1 MGYFLALIAIFFWS
15 WNIIVASS
23 FAATLSPFELAFG
36 RWVIAGTILI
46 AITWKQ
52 LWAQRKILLAHW
64 PLIVGL
70 ALSGI
75 VIDNTLIYYAGRTA
89 SAVNIGLLDTTGPI
103 FLVLLSRFFLK
114 TPISK
119 IQILGFLITILGVIT
134 IIIRGDFTQISQIKL
149 VSGDFIMLINTF
161 SFAIYSLLQIR
172 RPAAVSQTTMLA
184 ATVIAGVPIL
194 GILLL
199 GFVSPARLEQF
210 GAEDLAVIC
219 YLGIFNSV
227 LAYLSWNT
235 ALSKIG
241 NVQTSIIYY
250 LLPLFSGIE
259 AYAVLKEQ
267 IYPSQIIGGLTVI
280 AGIYL
285 VSKQGPAP
293 HRPLQTYNTKCHGKI
308 IKQKLSP

>member
-119 IQILGFLITILGVIT
+119 IQILGFLITILGVII

-149 VSGDFIMLINTF
+149 VSRDFI
-161 SFAIYSLLQIR
+161 
-172 RPAAVSQTTMLA
+172 
-184 ATVIAGVPIL
+184 
-194 GILLL
+194 
-199 GFVSPARLEQF
+199 
-210 GAEDLAVIC
+210 
-219 YLGIFNSV
+219 
-227 LAYLSWNT
+227 
-235 ALSKIG
+235 K
-241 NVQTSIIYY
+241 
-250 LLPLFSGIE
+250 
-259 AYAVLKEQ
+259 
-267 IYPSQIIGGLTVI
+267 
-280 AGIYL
+280 
-285 VSKQGPAP
+285 
-293 HRPLQTYNTKCHGKI
+293 
-308 IKQKLSP
+308 

>member
-103 FLVLLSRFFLK
+103 FFSVAVAIFSKNAYFQDSNSRLSH
-114 TPISK
+114 
-119 IQILGFLITILGVIT
+119 
-134 IIIRGDFTQISQIKL
+134 
-149 VSGDFIMLINTF
+149 
-161 SFAIYSLLQIR
+161 YH
-172 RPAAVSQTTMLA
+172 
-184 ATVIAGVPIL
+184 
-194 GILLL
+194 
-199 GFVSPARLEQF
+199 F
-210 GAEDLAVIC
+210 GSH
-219 YLGIFNSV
+219 NH
-227 LAYLSWNT
+227 
-235 ALSKIG
+235 
-241 NVQTSIIYY
+241 YY
-250 LLPLFSGIE
+250 P
-259 AYAVLKEQ
+259 
-267 IYPSQIIGGLTVI
+267 
-280 AGIYL
+280 
-285 VSKQGPAP
+285 
-293 HRPLQTYNTKCHGKI
+293 R
-308 IKQKLSP
+308 